1 MYMSVEKEIIENLR
15 KEYSSESLTEKDVAK
30 DPVKQFGKWFKEAL
44 DSGMHEPNAMTLA
57 TTSIDRKPSARIM
70 LLKGYEERG
79 FIFYSNYLSA
89 KGKEMAKNPVVAL
102 VFFWPGLGRQVRIE
116 GTVEKL
122 SKEESERYFHSRP
135 KASQIGA
142 IVSPQSQV
150 IDSRESLEKN
160 WRETESR
167 FENRTI
173 PKPAHWGGYLV
184 KPQVIEFWQ
193 GRESRLHDRIVYKK
207 ADKQSW
213 KIVRLAP

>member
-1 MYMSVEKEIIENLR
+1 MSVEKNTLENLR
-15 KEYSSESLTEKDVAK
+15 QEYSSEKLSEKDVAK
-30 DPVKQFGKWFKEAL
+30 DPIKQFGFWLKEAIEA
-44 DSGMHEPNAMTLA
+44 GVFEPNAMTLA
-57 TTSIDRKPSARIM
+57 TTTIDRKPSARIV

-79 FIFYSNYLSA
+79 FMFYSNYLSA

-102 VFFWPGLGRQVRIE
+102 VFHWAELGRQVRIE

-122 SKEESERYFHSRP
+122 SKEESERYFHTRP
-135 KASQIGA
+135 KESQIGA
-142 IVSPQSQV
+142 LVSPQSQV
-150 IDSRESLEKN
+150 IEGMEALEKN
-160 WRETESR
+160 WKETETR
-167 FENRTI
+167 YENRTI

-193 GRESRLHDRIVYKK
+193 GRPSRLHDRIVYKK